1 MPFVLIRRS
10 LPGEAAAA
18 APRERRRARDIQTA
32 FVAENRRQTTA
43 SL

>member
-10 LPGEAAAA
+10 LPGEAAA